1 MMPKKS
7 TTPATSSSR
16 KPELVGRVAAAAK
29 SSEQADGAPREP
41 NLHPVLGA
49 VNKGTI
55 FLTSTPVLNAFK
67 SWFWGLF
74 AGERLEEEKVE
85 SKSKLT
91 SVLLLLFFVSPS
103 FLLSFSSLAFM
114 LCSRFHFSPFPS
126 GTGRISHGEQKK
138 KHNKKT
144 LGSYDEEEVAAELEE
159 LIASAPVVVFAWSFS
174 PFSKNARELLDTI
187 GASYEAVELDRVPR
201 GFALK
206 KELSKLTGRSS
217 VPNVFIKGESVGG
230 CYDGPGVVPLYRSG
244 ELQEKLRRAGA
255 LKKEQ
260 KQRGWSFF

>member
-1 MMPKKS
+1 MF
-7 TTPATSSSR
+7 SSS
-16 KPELVGRVAAAAK
+16 
-29 SSEQADGAPREP
+29 
-41 NLHPVLGA
+41 
-49 VNKGTI
+49 
-55 FLTSTPVLNAFK
+55 
-67 SWFWGLF
+67 
-74 AGERLEEEKVE
+74 
-85 SKSKLT
+85 
-91 SVLLLLFFVSPS
+91 FVS
-103 FLLSFSSLAFM
+103 
-114 LCSRFHFSPFPS
+114 SRSVVVFHFPSVEFWTIHLPTFIIKTKNKKRKQTS
-126 GTGRISHGEQKK
+126 GT
-138 KHNKKT
+138 
-144 LGSYDEEEVAAELEE
+144 YDEEEVAAELKA

-230 CYDGPGVVPLYRSG
+230 CYDGPGIVPLYRSG

-260 KQRGWSFF
+260 KGWPFF